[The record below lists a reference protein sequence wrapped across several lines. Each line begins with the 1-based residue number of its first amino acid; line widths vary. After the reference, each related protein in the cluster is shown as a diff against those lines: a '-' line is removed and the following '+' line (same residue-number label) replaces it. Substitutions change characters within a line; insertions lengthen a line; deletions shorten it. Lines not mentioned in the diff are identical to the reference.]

1 MKLSRT
7 FAAGRCATVAVALVF
22 LAFFTIEYL
31 TPFHS
36 DDYSYGQMGF
46 DWAKHWRHYMG
57 WSGRLVA
64 DYASSLI
71 LLCRSHAVV
80 SLIMAL
86 FAAGTCWLITDLP
99 SRLFGSKFSPF
110 KFLLITAL
118 YWICNPNLGQ
128 TTFWV
133 VGACNY
139 LVTNFC
145 IVLFLYAFFTFRTSS
160 SWGVRGMLFVLAL
173 LAGCTNENTSLAIVY
188 TFIAACVLLRLF
200 HVEFNVKSACLYGAG
215 LVIGMLV
222 LLLAPGNFARA
233 NHPAFRGFKTM
244 SVKDKIVMQLHRG
257 RYLRVFWQA
266 YALEILGAA
275 MLYWRR
281 HADGNAQKLVWS
293 LLFLSSSC
301 AAFVVMAG
309 SPAMPARAYSGVFFF
324 LLIAVS
330 FALDVDFFKQWS
342 GWLLG
347 ILGVAVMA
355 VAVWSWTLVCISY
368 GITKDQE
375 AIRNGQVNYEKLVKG
390 PSAKVVIPDWYFVRL
405 RKSSDMFDM
414 YHSGAMAGWFGVS
427 KIDVVGGMDY
437 DYSVARTGK
446 TLPAVNTAALEDLTV
461 RLREASWKTNKNGT
475 ITIET
480 STDIRG
486 KRLAVA
492 FYADRS
498 RKRQEVALSP
508 KVLCIQGKYVAGVTV
523 RRLPALANVEVL
535 VK

>member
-1 MKLSRT
+1 MKLLRSLT
-7 FAAGRCATVAVALVF
+7 PGCCAAAAVAFVF
-22 LAFFTIEYL
+22 LAFFIVEYL

-71 LLCRSHAVV
+71 LMCRNHAVV
-80 SLIMAL
+80 SVIMAL
-86 FAAGTCWLITDLP
+86 FAAGTCWLIADLP
-99 SRLFGSKFSPF
+99 SRLFGTKFSPF

-145 IVLFLYAFFTFRTSS
+145 IVLFLYVFLTFRSSS
-160 SWGVRGMLFVLAL
+160 SWRVRGTLFLLAL
-173 LAGCTNENTSLAIVY
+173 LAGCTNENTSLAIIY
-188 TFIAACVLLRLF
+188 TFIAACVLMKVF
-200 HVEFNVKSACLYGAG
+200 HIEFNVKSACLYGVG

-222 LLLAPGNFARA
+222 LLLAPGNYVRA
-233 NHPAFRGFKTM
+233 NHPIFQWFKTKT
-244 SVKDKIVMQLHRG
+244 VKEKIVMQIRRG
-257 RYLRVFWQA
+257 TYLRVFWQA

-275 MLYWRR
+275 ALFMKRSV
-281 HADGNAQKLVWS
+281 DGNGQKLVWS
-293 LLFLSSSC
+293 LLFLSSSF
-301 AAFVVMAG
+301 AAFAVMAG
-309 SPAMPARAYSGVFFF
+309 SPSMPARAYSGVFFF

-330 FALDVDFFKQWS
+330 FALDVDFFQGRK
-342 GWLLG
+342 GWLFGVLG
-347 ILGVAVMA
+347 AAVMA
-355 VAVWSWTLVCISY
+355 VAVWSWTLVFISY

-375 AIRNGQVNYEKLVKG
+375 AMRNGHVNYEKLVNG
-390 PSAKVVIPDWYFVRL
+390 PSAQLTIPDWYFVRL
-405 RKSSDMFDM
+405 RKGRDMFDM
-414 YHSGAMAGWFGVS
+414 FHSGAMAGWFGVS
-427 KIDVVGGMDY
+427 KIDVVTGMDY
-437 DYSVARTGK
+437 DYSVARTGRVV
-446 TLPAVNTAALEDLTV
+446 PAVNVAGLNELTV

-486 KRLAVA
+486 KRLVVA
-492 FYADRS
+492 FYKDRS
-498 RKRQEVALSP
+498 RERQEVVLSS
-508 KVLCIQGKYVAGVTV
+508 KVLFIQGKYVAGVTV
-523 RRLPALANVEVL
+523 RRLPAVANVEVL